1 MEGMTTPWAGDAM
14 DTLKMKIGLLTKE
27 GKEST
32 AKMEAAEAVGDPQQ
46 GHWHSHSTSLD
57 IAYETGR

>member
-32 AKMEAAEAVGDPQQ
+32 AKMEAAEAVGDPPARPLALTQYI
-46 GHWHSHSTSLD
+46 S
-57 IAYETGR
+57 